1 MEITGTQVIPAMR
14 SRVWDALND
23 PSILKA
29 CLPGCESVERDG
41 PEAFKVVVAAAVG
54 PLRARFNG
62 ALKITQAQAPES
74 CVLVFEGQGGAMGFG
89 KGSSSVTLR
98 EIAQGTE
105 VLYSAKAQV
114 GGKLAQVGSR
124 LIDGVARKM
133 SDDFFEALRKHTQP
147 STTPTDAGARGSDE
161 KSTAEL
167 PLPTESAE
175 PVVRMADVPSHSAA
189 RGAASAAPAM
199 VMRMVPAWW
208 LAVATALGSA
218 TTIAGALFL
227 R

>member
-98 EIAQGTE
+98 EVAQGTE

-161 KSTAEL
+161 TSTAEL
-167 PLPTESAE
+167 PLPIESAE
-175 PVVRMADVPSHSAA
+175 PVALMADVPSHSAA
-189 RGAASAAPAM
+189 RGAASATPAM

-208 LAVATALGSA
+208 LAVAIALGSA